1 MKIIGITGNSG
12 SGKSTIS
19 KLISKNYEAKII
31 DADKI
36 AKEMTKNNGEYL
48 QAIRQAFGNDV
59 IKNNELDRYR
69 FGISV
74 GKKIGNAVCRNK
86 FKRQIR
92 NIVDKN
98 KKYYQNNMDYIIIL
112 RKASL
117 EVEFDT
123 LKRSFE
129 NLIAKINQGDKNEK
143 KS

>member
-1 MKIIGITGNSG
+1 MKKINRVKKSYEFDNVLKSG
-12 SGKSTIS
+12 RVVK
-19 KLISKNYEAKII
+19 
-31 DADKI
+31 DK
-36 AKEMTKNNGEYL
+36 
-48 QAIRQAFGNDV
+48 FFV
-59 IKNNELDRYR
+59 IYYKNNELDRYR

-129 NLIAKINQGDKNEK
+129 NLITKINQGDKNEK

>member
-1 MKIIGITGNSG
+1 MLDTVTGQIVDNP
-12 SGKSTIS
+12 
-19 KLISKNYEAKII
+19 
-31 DADKI
+31 D
-36 AKEMTKNNGEYL
+36 
-48 QAIRQAFGNDV
+48 
-59 IKNNELDRYR
+59 NELDRYR